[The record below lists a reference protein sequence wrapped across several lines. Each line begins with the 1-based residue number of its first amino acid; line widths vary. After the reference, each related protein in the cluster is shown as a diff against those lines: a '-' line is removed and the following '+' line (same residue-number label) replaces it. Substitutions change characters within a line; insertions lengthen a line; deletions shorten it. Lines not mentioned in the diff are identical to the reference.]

1 MSLDTHN
8 PPWQVK
14 MYRKRIP
21 RHQLRAPTEEDEI
34 DDEPVG
40 AAAREEATLERRVLM
55 YFPPPLSCHYA
66 GTVDGYNG
74 DKLGGYF
81 YHVSYDDGDEQDHT
95 WREVQLGIQ
104 WYETGGYINA
114 PHDEPLPTG
123 PISSAGGAVW
133 ALTEETELRPRMPGL
148 TDHYQSTD
156 GAGGQFQGETNYG
169 QIGRGAVGPSQVC
182 HHGIIDVANHGKN
195 VSDSAGGQFQARL
208 NESVASNHEVL
219 PIRCV

>member
-1 MSLDTHN
+1 
-8 PPWQVK
+8 

-74 DKLGGYF
+74 DKLGGYS

-95 WREVQLGIQ
+95 WRDVQRTRLAA
-104 WYETGGYINA
+104 TSTR
-114 PHDEPLPTG
+114 PTMNRYQ
-123 PISSAGGAVW
+123 PARSRVQAV
-133 ALTEETELRPRMPGL
+133 RCGL
-148 TDHYQSTD
+148 
-156 GAGGQFQGETNYG
+156 
-169 QIGRGAVGPSQVC
+169 
-182 HHGIIDVANHGKN
+182 
-195 VSDSAGGQFQARL
+195 
-208 NESVASNHEVL
+208 
-219 PIRCV
+219 

>member
-1 MSLDTHN
+1 
-8 PPWQVK
+8 
-14 MYRKRIP
+14 
-21 RHQLRAPTEEDEI
+21 
-34 DDEPVG
+34 
-40 AAAREEATLERRVLM
+40 M

-148 TDHYQSTD
+148 TDHYKSTD
-156 GAGGQFQGETNYG
+156 GAGG
-169 QIGRGAVGPSQVC
+169 
-182 HHGIIDVANHGKN
+182 
-195 VSDSAGGQFQARL
+195 
-208 NESVASNHEVL
+208 
-219 PIRCV
+219 

>member
-1 MSLDTHN
+1 
-8 PPWQVK
+8 

-21 RHQLRAPTEEDEI
+21 RHQLRAPTEENEI

-40 AAAREEATLERRVLM
+40 AAAREEATLERRMLM

-104 WYETGGYINA
+104 
-114 PHDEPLPTG
+114 
-123 PISSAGGAVW
+123 
-133 ALTEETELRPRMPGL
+133 
-148 TDHYQSTD
+148 
-156 GAGGQFQGETNYG
+156 
-169 QIGRGAVGPSQVC
+169 
-182 HHGIIDVANHGKN
+182 
-195 VSDSAGGQFQARL
+195 
-208 NESVASNHEVL
+208 
-219 PIRCV
+219 